1 MPRVTARALPIHQIV
16 LAGVLCLVAATI
28 LIGAPSY
35 ANPDNLASQA
45 RFMSELGLIALAMT
59 LVLITGGI
67 DLSVGAIFGLVA
79 VVFGLLFQADVGVVP
94 AALGAIAVGVA
105 AGCLNGFLVTVT
117 TLPPFIVTLGT
128 LALYRGIAE
137 GLAQGRSARG
147 LPEWFHEIG
156 QGFVFGLPGQV
167 AIFAVAAIAAWIV
180 LERTPFGQS
189 IRTTGYNDEAALFSG
204 VDVKAVR
211 FSVYALAGLMSSIAA
226 MLYVSRVTTTRSDM
240 GLGLELEAVTVV
252 VLGGTSVFGG
262 KGSIGGTVL
271 ALVLVQLL
279 KSGLSLMGVRGD
291 GTVVV
296 IGAVLIATV
305 LLGNLFART
314 ERA

>member
-1 MPRVTARALPIHQIV
+1 MSNLRALPVHQTV
-16 LAGVLCLVAATI
+16 LAAVLVAVAAVI
-28 LIGAPSY
+28 LLGAPGY
-35 ANPDNLASQA
+35 ANADNLVNQA
-45 RFMSELGLIALAMT
+45 RFMSELGLIAVAMT
-59 LVLITGGI
+59 LILITGGI

-79 VVFGLLFQADVGVVP
+79 VTFGLAFQAGVGIVP
-94 AALGAIAVGVA
+94 AAAIGLAVGVA

-128 LALYRGIAE
+128 LALFRGIAE
-137 GLAQGRSARG
+137 GLAQGRSATG
-147 LPEWFHEIG
+147 FPEGFHALG
-156 QGFVFGLPGQV
+156 QGTVMGLPGQLLIFALV
-167 AIFAVAAIAAWIV
+167 AILAWV
-180 LERTPFGQS
+180 LLEKTPFGQA

-211 FSVYALAGLMSSIAA
+211 FSVYALAGLMSAVAA
-226 MLYVSRVTTTRSDM
+226 ILYVSRVTTTRSDM
-240 GLGLELEAVTVV
+240 GLGLELEAITVV

-262 KGSIGGTVL
+262 KGGIGGTVL

-279 KSGLSLMGVRGD
+279 KSGMSLLGVRGD

-296 IGAVLIATV
+296 IGAVLIVTV
-305 LLGNLFART
+305 LIGNLFART